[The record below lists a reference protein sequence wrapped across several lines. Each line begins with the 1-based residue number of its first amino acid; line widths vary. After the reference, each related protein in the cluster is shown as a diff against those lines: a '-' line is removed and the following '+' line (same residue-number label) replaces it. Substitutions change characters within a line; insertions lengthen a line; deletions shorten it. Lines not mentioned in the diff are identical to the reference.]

1 LRHAYRFLI
10 IIESRFTPQENFY
23 GREVILAD
31 RELVE
36 SGAEVILADADKEDV
51 AFLVVGDVFGY
62 GKAWRPATAHAA
74 GQLWA

>member
-1 LRHAYRFLI
+1 MTLTSLPIAQ
-10 IIESRFTPQENFY
+10 ESFY

-51 AFLVVGDVFGY
+51 AFLVVGDVFG
-62 GKAWRPATAHAA
+62 
-74 GQLWA
+74 